1 MAYTAEERALGL
13 VLLAASWRDTEAA
26 GSLTIWAMPAGGSS
40 HVISQLLLLPIIIV
54 LAPRAVK
61 DMYKGNY
68 NYPSFTWCRDW
79 PFGKVMRREPAAPA
93 APVAPFFGGAQ
104 TTPIC
109 RGESPPTPCFRRAL
123 LEGPSSEQYADMA

>member
-61 DMYKGNY
+61 DMYKG
-68 NYPSFTWCRDW
+68 SATT
-79 PFGKVMRREPAAPA
+79 
-93 APVAPFFGGAQ
+93 AQ
-104 TTPIC
+104 LQLSKFHLVP
-109 RGESPPTPCFRRAL
+109 RLAVRKGHA
-123 LEGPSSEQYADMA
+123 